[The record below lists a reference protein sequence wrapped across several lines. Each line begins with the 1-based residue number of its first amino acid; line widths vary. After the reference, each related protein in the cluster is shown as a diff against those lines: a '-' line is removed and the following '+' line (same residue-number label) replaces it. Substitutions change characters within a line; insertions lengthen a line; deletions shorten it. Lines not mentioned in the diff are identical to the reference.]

1 MVESHVTAI
10 YDAPF
15 DAPVR
20 LRRSKHWQSFDVSS
34 RGTAPRASQ
43 GPSRRSASKQE
54 CHHNAPASPSPPASG
69 LALQKS
75 VCIYIS
81 DKVAPVALASP
92 PSAQPSVT
100 AVAKS
105 IIPSMAPFESDTA
118 DSNLIPVVA
127 YFAQTVSVGLL
138 LFVVVR
144 FVDQASAALPPS
156 QDTRHRQSKRTRD
169 IRIFTVLTALSFL
182 LAAYFGISR
191 RVSSYLDWAS
201 HHNEDAP
208 NTLWSGWY
216 GGTRDREGGGLTS
229 YADVKLGRWWQDTK
243 YSTGDDQLVL
253 GNSKG
258 LWWAQQLVPSMIA
271 WSIFVGVE
279 GLRRAHNPSS
289 LRTIATDS
297 TV

>member
-1 MVESHVTAI
+1 MR
-10 YDAPF
+10 
-15 DAPVR
+15 R
-20 LRRSKHWQSFDVSS
+20 LTPCQAETIQSFDVSS

-54 CHHNAPASPSPPASG
+54 CHHNAPAIPQPLVWSHPLRANFKDLSA
-69 LALQKS
+69 
-75 VCIYIS
+75 YTS
-81 DKVAPVALASP
+81 DKVAPV
-92 PSAQPSVT
+92 AQPSVT

-118 DSNLIPVVA
+118 DSNLIPIVA

-138 LFVVVR
+138 LFVIVR
-144 FVDQASAALPPS
+144 FIDQASAALPPS
-156 QDTRHRQSKRTRD
+156 QDTRRRQSKRTRD
-169 IRIFTVLTALSFL
+169 IRIFTVLTALSSL

-229 YADVKLGRWWQDTK
+229 YTDVKLGRWWQDTK